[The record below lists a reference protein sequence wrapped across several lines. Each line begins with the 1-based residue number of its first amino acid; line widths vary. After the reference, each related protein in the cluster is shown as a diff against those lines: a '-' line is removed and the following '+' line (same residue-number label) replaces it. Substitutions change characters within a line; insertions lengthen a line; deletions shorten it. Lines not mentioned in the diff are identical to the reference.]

1 MTFLLIGHR
10 GTRVGYD
17 ENTIG
22 AFEKAINSGANI
34 IEFDIRKTKDEK
46 LIVFH
51 DDNVDR
57 MTKNSGK
64 IKEYTLVEIKNIRTI
79 REGEKIPLFKEVLSR
94 FRYITDFMVELKVK
108 GIKEEVINIIKK
120 QDLIKETII
129 SSRNFSLLSN
139 IRKNHKKIRT
149 CYNITKGRGLSLKE
163 FLQEEIDHNIKS
175 TLDMISLR
183 SSQVSQ
189 DFINICHDH
198 NILALSWD
206 FIDYSNP
213 LNHIKKL
220 ISMKID
226 GILFD
231 NYQNISIIKD
241 WFKNQI
247 N

>member
-1 MTFLLIGHR
+1 MNFLLIGHR

-22 AFEKAINSGANI
+22 AFEKVIKSGANI
-34 IEFDIRKTKDEK
+34 IEFDIRKTKDGK

-51 DDNVDR
+51 DDTVDR

-79 REGEKIPLFKEVLSR
+79 RDGQKIPLFKEVLSR
-94 FRYITDFMVELKVK
+94 FKYKTHFMVELKVK
-108 GIKEEVINIIKK
+108 EIKKEVINIIKN

-129 SSRNFSLLSN
+129 SSRNFPLLSN
-139 IRKNHKKIRT
+139 LRKKYKKIGT

-163 FLQEEIDHNIKS
+163 FLQDEIDYNIKS
-175 TLDMISLR
+175 VLDMISLR
-183 SSQVSQ
+183 SSHVSK
-189 DFINICHDH
+189 DFINICHNHD
-198 NILALSWD
+198 ILALSWD

-241 WFKNQI
+241 WLKNQI